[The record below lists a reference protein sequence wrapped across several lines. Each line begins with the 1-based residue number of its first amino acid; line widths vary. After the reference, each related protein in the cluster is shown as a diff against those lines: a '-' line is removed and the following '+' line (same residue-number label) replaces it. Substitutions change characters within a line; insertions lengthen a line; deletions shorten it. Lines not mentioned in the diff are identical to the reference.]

1 MDQPMNLRTVFSL
14 MFLAAPLLHAGT
26 LVFESPETPVSLVE
40 LYSSEGCSSCP
51 PADAWISK
59 LKTSPDLWKSF
70 VPVAFHVDY
79 WDNLGWKDPFASRE
93 FTNRQRRYTTAWRTF
108 TVYTPGVVLNGREWR
123 NWSGKKVPA
132 ASEAKVGRLK
142 VTLNDDSRAEVVFV
156 PAGDGLKPA
165 KVELAF
171 LGGDIDSDVKRG
183 ENGGRKLHHEFVAL
197 HLSSAEL
204 AANSTGFAASIPLPK
219 RTASSPVALAAWV
232 IGGDAQP
239 PIQATGGW
247 LKPR

>member
-1 MDQPMNLRTVFSL
+1 MNSL
-14 MFLAAPLLHAGT
+14 TAIFLMLLAVPSLHAET
-26 LVFESPETPVSLVE
+26 LVFESPETPVSLAE

-51 PADAWISK
+51 PADAWMSK
-59 LKTSPDLWKSF
+59 LKTSPDLWKGF

-123 NWSGKKVPA
+123 NWSGQKVPPA
-132 ASEAKVGRLK
+132 DSAKVGRLK
-142 VTLNDDSRAEVVFV
+142 VTLKDRSRADVVFV
-156 PAGDGLKPA
+156 PAGEGSKPA
-165 KVELAF
+165 KVELAL
-171 LGGDIDSDVKRG
+171 LGGDLDSDVKRG
-183 ENGGRKLHHEFVAL
+183 ENGGRKLHHDFVAL
-197 HLSSAEL
+197 HIASADL
-204 AANSTGFAASIPLPK
+204 AESGSGFGASIPLPD
-219 RTASSPVALAAWV
+219 RTASPPVALAAWV